1 MSMMATDET
10 THAVETHRR
19 RLFGIA
25 YRMLGQVHDAEDLV
39 QETYLRWH
47 QTDQASVEQPAAWLV
62 TVVTRL
68 AIDRLR
74 RSRAERTTY
83 VGTWLPE
90 PLARHDDDPGHALAR
105 RDTLSLAFLALLE
118 RLGPQERAALLLR
131 DVFDEPYAL
140 VATVLRKREP
150 AVRQLVHRARA
161 RIRAQHGRAQHQ
173 QAPASAHGRRQLLD
187 RFLTALASD
196 DAAALMSLFAEDAR
210 FTSDGGGKVAAAIN
224 VVHGRD
230 RIVRFLLGIERK
242 WGALAE
248 HRLAEVNGEAGM
260 VTLVGGRVYAVTA
273 FQADDVVRAVYR
285 VMNPDKL
292 KAWQAWGQAET

>member
-1 MSMMATDET
+1 MATDET
-10 THAVETHRR
+10 THPVEVHRR

-25 YRMLGQVHDAEDLV
+25 YRMLGQVHEAEDLV

-47 QTDQASVEQPAAWLV
+47 QSDQASVEKPAAWLV

-74 RSRAERTTY
+74 RARAERTTY

-90 PLARHDDDPGHALAR
+90 PLARHDDEPGHALAR

-140 VATVLRKREP
+140 VAEVLRKREP
-150 AVRQLVHRARA
+150 AVRQLVHRARE
-161 RIRAQHGRAQHQ
+161 RVRADRVH
-173 QAPASAHGRRQLLD
+173 APASADVHGQLLE
-187 RFLTALASD
+187 RFLAALAAE
-196 DAAALMSLFAEDAR
+196 DAKALLGLFTEDAR

-224 VVHGRD
+224 VLHGRD
-230 RIVRFLLGIERK
+230 RIARFLLGIERK
-242 WGALAE
+242 WGAHVE
-248 HRLAEVNGEAGM
+248 HRLAAVNGEAGI
-260 VTLVGGRVYAVTA
+260 VTLREGRVYAVTA
-273 FQADDVVRAVYR
+273 IEGDERAVRAMYR
-285 VMNPDKL
+285 VMNPEKL
-292 KAWQAWGQAET
+292 KAWEGWGQAWT